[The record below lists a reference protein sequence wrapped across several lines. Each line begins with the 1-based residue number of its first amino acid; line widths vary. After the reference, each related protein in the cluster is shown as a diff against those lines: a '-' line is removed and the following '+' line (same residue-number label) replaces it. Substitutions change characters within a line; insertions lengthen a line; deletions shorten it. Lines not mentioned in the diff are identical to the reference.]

1 MECWKTTRALAAWL
15 DDVGTEEERREIQLH
30 LAECAGCAEIARQYQ
45 CLRRELNS
53 LPTRAPSEH
62 LKTVLKVT
70 ASKEQARRVTHITYA
85 KAFAAWKERM
95 AFSVRTLMQPLAL
108 PITGGLLSALILFT
122 ALVPDFTVGAHSAS
136 RDVPTILFTEASV
149 KDMMPIG
156 IDQDSELVIELT
168 VDEYGRMTDYEIVRG
183 NNLLHDEQLR
193 RAFENAL
200 LAAQFTPATAFGQP
214 TSGKIRVSFRTSV
227 IEVKG

>member
-15 DDVGTEEERREIQLH
+15 DDVGTEEERRDVQLH
-30 LAECAGCAEIARQYQ
+30 LDHCDGCAEMARQYQ
-45 CLRRELNS
+45 CVRRELNS
-53 LPTRAPSEH
+53 LPPRAPSEH

-70 ASKEQARRVTHITYA
+70 ASKERARRVSRLSYA

-95 AFSVRTLMQPLAL
+95 TFSIRTLMQPLAL
-108 PITGGLLSALILFT
+108 PITGGLLSALILFS
-122 ALVPDFTVGAHSAS
+122 ALVPDFTVGERSVS
-136 RDVPTILFTEASV
+136 RDVPTGLFTEASV

-156 IDQDSELVIELT
+156 IDQDSELIIELT

-183 NNLLHDEQLR
+183 KSLLRNEQLR

-200 LAAQFTPATAFGQP
+200 LAAQFTPATAFGRP
-214 TSGKIRVSFRTSV
+214 TSGTIRVSFRTSV